1 MCVGGLVWVS
11 GSRRVDLG
19 VVRGGERKYIEVM
32 QYDYVDT
39 CFK

>member
-19 VVRGGERKYIEVM
+19 VVRGGERKYIEAYAV
-32 QYDYVDT
+32 YVDT